1 MRMRLAL
8 FVVLLSAIALGAP
21 PRKVTIKKRSGEVVR
36 GTVVS
41 EMDTGYLV
49 KVDGTK
55 KAVPVKYD
63 EIADFSEGS
72 SEAQPQ
78 PPPPPSSQAAA
89 ERERAP
95 PPPPPSTPTPPPPP
109 AYAPPP
115 GQQGPCAGNEVLIVF
130 GEHDDVVGSVC
141 AGRTEVT
148 VAEYETCVNAH
159 ACTAN
164 GLKCGRGANWALLE
178 RDNHPINCV
187 DAAQAEAYCRWRN
200 ARLPSLLVFQALGRR
215 ADGEGRFPWGDDD
228 PKGRLCWSGEQRRS
242 GTCAAGSYPS
252 GAGRG
257 NLMDVAGNVRE
268 WTSTSLRRDRVLAGG
283 AWSDSHPDEVETASF
298 NRISAEVH
306 QDDVGF
312 RCVRNVR

>member
-1 MRMRLAL
+1 MRLT
-8 FVVLLSAIALGAP
+8 FIVVLLGSAVAFAAA
-21 PRKVTIKKRSGEVVR
+21 PRKVTIKKRSGEVLK

-55 KAVPVKYD
+55 KAVAVKYD
-63 EIADFSEGS
+63 DIADFVEGNIGS
-72 SEAQPQ
+72 QPQ
-78 PPPPPSSQAAA
+78 PPPPPPSDAL
-89 ERERAP
+89 P
-95 PPPPPSTPTPPPPP
+95 PPPPPANPSPPPPP
-109 AYAPPP
+109 AYVPPSAP
-115 GQQGPCAGNEVLIVF
+115 QGPCAGNEVYVAF
-130 GEHDDVVGSVC
+130 GEHDDVTGAVC

-159 ACTAN
+159 ACTAT
-164 GLKCGRGANWALLE
+164 GLKCGGGANWALPD

-200 ARLPSLLVFQALGRR
+200 ARLPSLLVYQALARR

-228 PKGRLCWSGEQRRS
+228 PRGRLCWSGEQRRR
-242 GTCAAGSYPS
+242 GTCAAGSFPG

-257 NLMDVAGNVRE
+257 NLMDVVGNVRE

-283 AWSDSHPDEVETASF
+283 GWNDDHADSVETASF
-298 NRISAEVH
+298 NRISGDVRA
-306 QDDVGF
+306 DDVGF